1 MYFYAARQPILD
13 RNKELIG
20 YELLFRDGVDNVF
33 PNIDGDEA
41 TSRLIE
47 GSQFNF
53 GLEDLTDNKPAY
65 INFTLDTLLKGY
77 PTLLNKDGVVIEILE
92 TVQPGK
98 RLLAIVKDL
107 KEKGYTLA
115 LDDYAHQPV
124 WRHFYPFI
132 DIIKID
138 FLKCDIEIVKALI
151 EDLKPYPHI
160 KLLAEKVETYE
171 LYNQAFE
178 LGFRVSSLSDFIDPQ
193 VWSTFQSGNQQVILG
208 KGVAELLNVDKGD
221 YLTLMLP
228 TNGPATKVQAPKR
241 VRVQVAGL
249 LTLNGQIDHNL
260 ALIPLADAQSYA
272 KLGQGVTGVAVKVT
286 DVLQATQIVRE
297 AGNTLNDYV
306 YLRSWQQKFGFLYRD
321 IQLVRTI
328 MYLVMV
334 LVIGVASFNIVS
346 TLMMAVKDRAGEI
359 AILRTMGAS
368 DGLVK
373 RIFVWQGVF
382 SGVLGSI
389 AGSVTGVV
397 VALNLTPM
405 ISVLEQLIG
414 HQFLSGDI
422 YFVDFLPSQVAWMD
436 VVLVSSTAI
445 GLSLM
450 ATWYPAS
457 RASRLNPAAVLSAK

>member
-1 MYFYAARQPILD
+1 MLSSLSLLIGGRFSRAKQ
-13 RNKELIG
+13 RNKMVSFISLSSTLGIAVGVAVIIIGLSAMNGFERELNNRVLSVISHG
-20 YELLFRDGVDNVF
+20 EFEGVRG
-33 PNIDGDEA
+33 P
-41 TSRLIE
+41 
-47 GSQFNF
+47 
-53 GLEDLTDNKPAY
+53 LTDWPS
-65 INFTLDTLLKGY
+65 
-77 PTLLNKDGVVIEILE
+77 VISQLE
-92 TVQPGK
+92 KHPQIDAAAPF
-98 RLLAIVKDL
+98 VKL
-107 KEKGYTLA
+107 TA
-115 LDDYAHQPV
+115 
-124 WRHFYPFI
+124 
-132 DIIKID
+132 
-138 FLKCDIEIVKALI
+138 
-151 EDLKPYPHI
+151 
-160 KLLAEKVETYE
+160 LAEKGTQLKALEVRGIDPIAES
-171 LYNQAFE
+171 
-178 LGFRVSSLSDFIDPQ
+178 RVSSLSDFIDPQ